1 MLPPLNRCAGFWVM
15 PMPAY
20 KNEAKGT
27 WEVFF
32 YYTDWTGKKKQKH
45 KRGFAKR
52 SEALEYEREF
62 LRKQTQS
69 CDIKFSSLWELYL
82 EDMKPRLREN
92 TVQSKKFLVEKH
104 ILPFFGNLKT
114 NEITTAHVRKWQSEL
129 MDPGKDLAPTYQR
142 TINNQLSAILNW
154 AVRYYGLPGNPCRAA
169 GSIGKKNAD
178 EMNFWTQEE
187 FEQFLACVK
196 RPSAR
201 AGFSLLFWTGMR
213 IGELLALT
221 LSDFDF
227 EKKTVSITKSFQQ
240 IEGREV
246 ITEPKT
252 QKSRRVVAL
261 PEKLCEIVQD
271 YVGRLYDYSPCERLF
286 PFTKSY
292 YSAQMRKA
300 CAESGVKK
308 IRLHDL
314 RHSHASMLIAM
325 GVPIKLVSER
335 LGHED
340 IETTLRTYGHL
351 YPNAHEDTANR
362 LNELMELGNNSVM
375 K

>member
-1 MLPPLNRCAGFWVM
+1 MLPLLNRCAGFWVM
-15 PMPAY
+15 PMPVY
-20 KNEAKGT
+20 KDGSRGT
-27 WEVFF
+27 WYCLF
-32 YYTDWTGKKKQKH
+32 YYVDWDGKKKKKC
-45 KRGFAKR
+45 KRGFTKR
-52 SEALEYEREF
+52 SEALAFEREF
-62 LRKQTQS
+62 LAKQTRS
-69 CDIKFSSLWELYL
+69 CEMKFSSLWELYL
-82 EDMKPRLREN
+82 DDMKTRLREN
-92 TVQSKKFLVEKH
+92 TIQSKTFLVEKH
-104 ILPFFGNLKT
+104 ILPFFKDLKVD
-114 NEITTAHVRKWQSEL
+114 EITPAHVRKWQSEL
-129 MDPGKDLAPTYQR
+129 MDPERDLAPTYQR
-142 TINNQLSAILNW
+142 TIHNQLSAILNW
-154 AVRYYGLPGNPCRAA
+154 AVRYYGLPANPCKAA

-187 FEQFLACVK
+187 FETFLACVK

-271 YVGRLYDYSPCERLF
+271 YVGRLYDYSPDERLF

-300 CAESGVKK
+300 CTESGVKK

-314 RHSHASMLIAM
+314 RHPYVKSTTKKYLFFL
-325 GVPIKLVSER
+325 VPTIQLS
-335 LGHED
+335 
-340 IETTLRTYGHL
+340 
-351 YPNAHEDTANR
+351 
-362 LNELMELGNNSVM
+362 
-375 K
+375 